1 MKIFNSLAE
10 ILTEIPSKYKAVIL
24 DIWGVLHSSGKPFP
38 NTLNALKTLK
48 ENDTRVILLSNA
60 PRRASAVSK
69 FLEETVGILPLYYD
83 KILTSGEA
91 FYSYISSHSSFLS

>member
-1 MKIFNSLAE
+1 MSILHGCCIE
-10 ILTEIPSKYKAVIL
+10 I
-24 DIWGVLHSSGKPFP
+24 
-38 NTLNALKTLK
+38 LKTLK

-91 FYSYISSHSSFLS
+91 FYSYISSQTNKTAFYIGPEKDLTVLEGLSINVTKNIEDKFDF